1 MESQTIEEGQVHGS
15 LSASP
20 ASEVADSWTVAAL
33 AHASI
38 AVTLLLSFAGGIG
51 ALVGPAIALA
61 IYFGYRHRSRFV
73 AYHALQAVA
82 YQATGLVL
90 YLVLVA
96 VLVSVTVV
104 AWTISGLLSPVLIG
118 LFLMPLALA
127 LTLFTVLILLLVP
140 LAWGG
145 YGLYVAYQVYQGRD
159 EAYWLVGELV
169 RKGAS
174 HNAGS

>member
-1 MESQTIEEGQVHGS
+1 MESQTIEEGQVPGS

-61 IYFGYRHRSRFV
+61 IYFGYRQRSRFV

-96 VLVSVTVV
+96 VLVTATGSYM
-104 AWTISGLLSPVLIG
+104 IFRRLIG
-118 LFLMPLALA
+118 HPLHLLTTSIETAPPALPGEMVDWHSDDA
-127 LTLFTVLILLLVP
+127 I
-140 LAWGG
+140 
-145 YGLYVAYQVYQGRD
+145 GRVID
-159 EAYWLVGELV
+159 SYNTAQY
-169 RKGAS
+169 RR
-174 HNAGS
+174 H